1 MYSTGSLWLVHKIM
15 LELLRLQ
22 GYEKASLAVQKA
34 NANDGKGGGTVAKSG
49 NYYYD
54 QLNKEQQRVYYAI
67 KEGLLNLQDSFAV
80 PMLSQKELSDI
91 YFMIRMDCPAI
102 FYSVTFSYR
111 YYADSTTVEMVPKYL
126 FSKDKIREHRQAMES
141 RVKKLVRQAADL
153 DEKGKEL
160 FIHDFI
166 VENVKYD
173 KLKKEYS
180 HEIIGALGN
189 GVAVCEGI
197 AKAVKILC
205 DELNIWCIIALSE
218 ANPDKGI
225 KYRHAWNVIRIDH
238 QFYHLD
244 ATFDNT
250 LSKDGTVRYDYVN
263 LSDKQIFRDHEPVIW
278 KVPAC
283 NDSDHFYYKD
293 KKVSWTTMEEVRN
306 RTKQAVKKGKVLLFH
321 WRGGY
326 LTKEV
331 LSKLLKIFDEEAK
344 AKDKRAFVSVNWSQA
359 VLRVRFVE
367 GAGEEQLEMEEA
379 NEGEKE

>member
-1 MYSTGSLWLVHKIM
+1 MPKST
-15 LELLRLQ
+15 
-22 GYEKASLAVQKA
+22 
-34 NANDGKGGGTVAKSG
+34 

-54 QLNKEQQRVYYAI
+54 QLNKDQQRAYYAM
-67 KEGLLNLQDSFAV
+67 KQGLLNLQDSISV
-80 PMLSQKELSDI
+80 PMLSKKELSDI
-91 YFMIRMDCPAI
+91 YFLIRMDCPEI

-111 YYADSTTVEMVPKYL
+111 YYEDSTMVELIPQYL
-126 FSKDKIREHRQAMES
+126 FPKDKIKEHRQAMES
-141 RVKKLVRQAADL
+141 RVKKLARQAADL

-173 KLKKEYS
+173 KLKKAYS

-205 DELNIWCIIALSE
+205 DALNIWCIIALSE
-218 ANPDKGI
+218 ANPEKGI
-225 KYRHAWNVIRIDH
+225 KYRHAWNVIQIKG
-238 QFYHLD
+238 QYYHLD
-244 ATFDNT
+244 VTFDNT
-250 LSKDGTVRYDYVN
+250 LSRDDVVRYDYVN

-278 KVPAC
+278 KVPVC
-283 NDSDHFYYKD
+283 NDGDHFYYKE
-293 KKVSWTTMEEVRN
+293 KKVSWTTMDEVRN

-326 LTKEV
+326 LTKEI
-331 LSKLLKIFDEEAK
+331 LSELLGVFDQEAK
-344 AKDKRAFVSVNWSQA
+344 AKDKRAYVSVNWPQA

-367 GAGEEQLEMEEA
+367 GAGEELLEMEEA

>member
-1 MYSTGSLWLVHKIM
+1 MA
-15 LELLRLQ
+15 
-22 GYEKASLAVQKA
+22 KA
-34 NANDGKGGGTVAKSG
+34 T
-49 NYYYD
+49 NYYFD
-54 QLNKEQQRVYYAI
+54 QLNKEQQKAYYAM

-80 PMLSQKELSDI
+80 PMLSKQELSDI
-91 YFMIRMDCPAI
+91 YFLIRMDWPEI

-111 YYADSTTVEMVPKYL
+111 YYADSTTVELVPQYL
-126 FSKDKIREHRQAMES
+126 FSKDKIKEHRQAMES
-141 RVKKLVRQAADL
+141 RVKKLARQAADL

-173 KLKKEYS
+173 KLKKAYS

-205 DELNIWCIIALSE
+205 DELKIWCIVALSE
-218 ANPDKGI
+218 ANPEKGI
-225 KYRHAWNVIRIDH
+225 KYRHAWNVIRING
-238 QFYHLD
+238 QYYHLD
-244 ATFDNT
+244 VTFDNT
-250 LSKDGTVRYDYVN
+250 LSKEDVVRYDYVN

-283 NDSDHFYYKD
+283 SDGDHFYYKE
-293 KKVSWTTMEEVRN
+293 KKVSWTTPDEVRN
-306 RTKQAVKKGKVLLFH
+306 RTKQAVKKGKILLFH

-331 LSKLLKIFDEEAK
+331 LAELLLIFNEEAH
-344 AKDKRAFVSVNWSQA
+344 AKEKQAYVSVNWPQA
-359 VLRVRFVE
+359 VLRVRFVD
-367 GAGEEQLEMEEA
+367 GVGEEQIEIEEA
-379 NEGEKE
+379 NEGEQLI

>member
-1 MYSTGSLWLVHKIM
+1 MA
-15 LELLRLQ
+15 
-22 GYEKASLAVQKA
+22 KAE
-34 NANDGKGGGTVAKSG
+34 
-49 NYYYD
+49 NYYYQ
-54 QLNKEQQRVYYAI
+54 QLNKEQKKVYYAM
-67 KEGLLNLQDSFAV
+67 KEGLLNLQDSFMV
-80 PMLSQKELSDI
+80 PMLSKKELSDI
-91 YFMIRMDCPAI
+91 YFMIRMDCPQI

-111 YYADSTTVEMVPKYL
+111 YYADSTVVEVIPQYL
-126 FSKDKIREHRQAMES
+126 FSKNKIKEHRQAMES
-141 RVKKLVRQAADL
+141 RIKKLARQGADL

-205 DELNIWCIIALSE
+205 DEWNIWCIIALSE
-218 ANPDKGI
+218 ANPEKGI
-225 KYRHAWNVIRIDH
+225 KYRHAWNVIQIGG
-238 QFYHLD
+238 QYYHLD

-250 LSKDGTVRYDYVN
+250 LSRDDVVRHDYVN

-278 KVPAC
+278 KVPVC
-283 NDSDHFYYKD
+283 IDNDHFYYKE
-293 KKVSWTTMEEVRN
+293 KKLSWTTIDEVRN

-326 LTKEV
+326 LTREV
-331 LSKLLKIFDEEAK
+331 LAELLEVFVQEAQ
-344 AKDKRAFVSVNWSQA
+344 AKEKQAYVSVNWAQA
-359 VLRVRFVE
+359 VLRVRFGDGV
-367 GAGEEQLEMEEA
+367 GEEQVEMEEA
-379 NEGEKE
+379 NEGEKN

>member
-1 MYSTGSLWLVHKIM
+1 MA
-15 LELLRLQ
+15 
-22 GYEKASLAVQKA
+22 KA
-34 NANDGKGGGTVAKSG
+34 G

-54 QLNKEQQRVYYAI
+54 QLNKEQQRAYYAM
-67 KEGLLNLQDSFAV
+67 KEGLLNLRDSFPV

-91 YFMIRMDCPAI
+91 YFLIRMDCPEI
-102 FYSVTFSYR
+102 FYSVTFTYK
-111 YYADSTTVEMVPKYL
+111 YYPDSTAVEMVPQYL
-126 FSKDKIREHRQAMES
+126 FPKNKIKEHRQAMEA
-141 RVKKLVRQAADL
+141 RVRKLALQAKGL

-173 KLKKEYS
+173 KLKKDYS

-189 GVAVCEGI
+189 GVAVCEGM

-205 DELNIWCIIALSE
+205 DALDIWCIIALSE
-218 ANPDKGI
+218 ANPEKGI
-225 KYRHAWNVIRIDH
+225 KYRHAWNVVRIGG
-238 QFYHLD
+238 QYYHLD

-263 LSDKQIFRDHEPVIW
+263 LSDKQIFRDHETVSWRVPV
-278 KVPAC
+278 C
-283 NDSDHFYYKD
+283 GDNDGFYYKE
-293 KKVSWTTMEEVRN
+293 KKLSWTTVEEVQN

-326 LTKEV
+326 LTKEI
-331 LSKLLKIFDEEAK
+331 LSELLAVFDKEAK
-344 AKDKRAFVSVNWSQA
+344 EKSKRAFVSVNWPQA
-359 VLRVRFVE
+359 VLRVRFEDGV
-367 GAGEEQLEMEEA
+367 GEEMFEMEEA